1 MPENH
6 KTDKPWNIN
15 NFYDSKHDNATSF
28 VSKSRWLGKVS
39 VISLSKELERDVRQ
53 QTTVN

>member
-28 VSKSRWLGKVS
+28 VSKSRWLGKVR